1 MSDPF
6 FLPAAG
12 AKRRRP
18 GVTRTAAKVSG
29 RTVCNAR
36 APAPRDSQS
45 LHVGVPTASTQL
57 AGSGKDKAAG
67 AGRGKPAKDK
77 KAAGGDAKGAKRSKA
92 TRDQEDDEEDDDD
105 VGYTGLDD
113 DDDDDAAG
121 SEEESPDEEDEELK
135 ETPAEKR
142 VRLAKQYLEA
152 LARPAAADEDE
163 AAGSD
168 LEEGDRDRIAARLL
182 QDNLAGTSRLQVHI
196 ADQVGRV
203 KPRLLEALSTVH

>member
-1 MSDPF
+1 V
-6 FLPAAG
+6 
-12 AKRRRP
+12 RRAH
-18 GVTRTAAKVSG
+18 TRLTQGLYVDVATA
-29 RTVCNAR
+29 CM
-36 APAPRDSQS
+36 
-45 LHVGVPTASTQL
+45 QL

-77 KAAGGDAKGAKRSKA
+77 KAAGGNAKGANRSKA
-92 TRDQEDDEEDDDD
+92 VRDEEEDDDD

-113 DDDDDAAG
+113 DDDDDDDAAG
-121 SEEESPDEEDEELK
+121 SDGESPDEEDEEKK

-152 LARPAAADEDE
+152 LARPAAAAEDE
-163 AAGSD
+163 EAGSD

-196 ADQVGRV
+196 ADQVRRRPCAVRPLGAACIDLLASAPPLLPTV
-203 KPRLLEALSTVH
+203 AVDPRRSCRRPLGWTA

>member
-1 MSDPF
+1 M
-6 FLPAAG
+6 
-12 AKRRRP
+12 RRAH
-18 GVTRTAAKVSG
+18 TRLTQGLYVDVATA
-29 RTVCNAR
+29 CM
-36 APAPRDSQS
+36 
-45 LHVGVPTASTQL
+45 QL

-77 KAAGGDAKGAKRSKA
+77 KAAGGNAKGANRSKA
-92 TRDQEDDEEDDDD
+92 VRDEEEDDDD

-113 DDDDDAAG
+113 DDDDDDDDDAAG
-121 SEEESPDEEDEELK
+121 SDGESPDEEDEEKK

-152 LARPAAADEDE
+152 LARPAAAAEDE
-163 AAGSD
+163 EAGSD

-196 ADQVGRV
+196 ADQVRRRPCAVRPLGAACIDLLASAPPLLPTV
-203 KPRLLEALSTVH
+203 AVDPRRSCRRPLGWTA